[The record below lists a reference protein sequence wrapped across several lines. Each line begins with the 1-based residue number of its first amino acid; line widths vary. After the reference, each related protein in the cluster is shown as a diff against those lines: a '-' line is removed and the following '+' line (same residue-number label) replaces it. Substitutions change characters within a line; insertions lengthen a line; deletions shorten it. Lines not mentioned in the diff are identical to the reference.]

1 MLLFVGLGNPGPQY
15 RNNRHNIG
23 FMALRAIAARYRF
36 GEARKKFNG
45 LLAEGEIAGEKC
57 LALLPTTYMNE
68 SGVSVGAAMRFYKLE
83 PQGVTVFHDDLD
95 LAPGKVRVK
104 RGGGNAGHNGLR
116 SIDAHIGPDYRRV
129 RLGIGHPGV
138 RERVTGHVLN
148 DFGKD
153 DAAWLKVLLDA
164 VAECAPLL
172 VKGDDAGFMS
182 RIAVLAPPPKPAEQ
196 DAEDAAD

>member
-1 MLLFVGLGNPGPQY
+1 LLLLVGLGNPGPKY
-15 RNNRHNIG
+15 RFNRHNIG
-23 FMALRAIAARYRF
+23 FMALRAIAQRYRF
-36 GEARKKFNG
+36 ADARKKFDG

-83 PQGVTVFHDDLD
+83 PQNVIAFHDDLD
-95 LAPGKVRVK
+95 LAPGKIRVK

-116 SIDAHIGPDYRRV
+116 SLDAHIGVDYRRV
-129 RLGIGHPGV
+129 RLGIGHPG

-153 DAAWLKVLLDA
+153 DEAWLKKMLDA
-164 VAECAPLL
+164 IAECTPLL
-172 VKGDDAGFMS
+172 VQGDDAGFMS
-182 RIAVLAPPPKPAEQ
+182 RVALLAPPPPAEE
-196 DAEDAAD
+196 AEDTAG

>member
-1 MLLFVGLGNPGPQY
+1 MLLLVGLGNPGPQY
-15 RNNRHNIG
+15 RANRHNIG
-23 FMALRAIAARYRF
+23 FMALRSIAARYRF

-45 LLAEGEIAGEKC
+45 LLAEGTIAGEKC

-83 PQGVTVFHDDLD
+83 PQDVTVFHDDLD

-116 SIDAHIGPDYRRV
+116 SIDAHIGPEYRRV
-129 RLGIGHPGV
+129 RLGIGHPGA

-153 DAAWLKVLLDA
+153 DEAWLNTLLDA
-164 VAECAPLL
+164 VGECAPLL
-172 VKGDDAGFMS
+172 VQGDDAGFMS
-182 RIAVLAPPPKPAEQ
+182 RMAVLAPPPKPAEQ